1 MCLLIA
7 WVEAAHRHRALQLA
21 VATFLITQP
30 RIDLLTNPRVLQPAR
45 HHLLAELASHL
56 EQPLTIAIGCE
67 VMTGIR
73 TAWLL
78 AIGSTRQE
86 MVFKRRAI
94 GEHLLEAI
102 SFPQPTRTTQQLS
115 IVQAVRKEVAN
126 RVQAIACTALQAA
139 CAYLA
144 QITWVTIRRRLMQHG
159 WESTE

>member
-7 WVEAAHRHRALQLA
+7 WVEVAHRHRALQLA
-21 VATFLITQP
+21 VATSLITQP
-30 RIDLLTNPRVLQPAR
+30 RIDLLTNPQVLQLAR
-45 HHLLAELASHL
+45 HHLRAELASHP
-56 EQPLTIAIGCE
+56 EQPQTIAIGCE

-78 AIGSTRQE
+78 AIGSTRQA

-102 SFPQPTRTTQQLS
+102 SSPQLTRTTQQLS

-126 RVQAIACTALQAA
+126 RVQAIACTALQVA
-139 CAYLA
+139 CAYPG
-144 QITWVTIRRRLMQHG
+144 QITWVTIRRRLMQLG